1 MMDQRRAEMLL
12 YKKQVQL
19 LGNEGAK
26 RCSKTHLN
34 RIKYRMK
41 QDHTCLNTCTDG
53 ATNMSY
59 CRTTAPPAGIKCHS
73 SNTAAALKQE
83 MM

>member
-1 MMDQRRAEMLL
+1 MDQRRAEMLL

-41 QDHTCLNTCTDG
+41 QDHTCLKHLHRWGHKHELLQD
-53 ATNMSY
+53 
-59 CRTTAPPAGIKCHS
+59 HS
-73 SNTAAALKQE
+73 STCRDKMPQL
-83 MM
+83 